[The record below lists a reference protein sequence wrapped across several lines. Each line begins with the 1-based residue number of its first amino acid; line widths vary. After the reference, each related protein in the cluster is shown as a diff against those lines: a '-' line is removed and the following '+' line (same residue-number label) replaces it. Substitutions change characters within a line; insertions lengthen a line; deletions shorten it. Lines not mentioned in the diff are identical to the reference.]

1 MPRSKDAWS
10 RGLRCVLIV
19 AALVSVAGC
28 ASQKVSVAPLA
39 QEFENYRRDA
49 RALQPIEAAHQAL
62 EAGEAKSGEAAA
74 LRLKKKDAAAAA
86 LYRVALADARVAIAG
101 ANAQAAESQAEE
113 CRRSLEGM
121 RQQWERS
128 LRQLE
133 QTEKIS
139 GRRADA
145 VTRSAPYHEPEESEL
160 PPTSWEQDGPPTGA
174 EAELKSRYDAWR
186 AVAASRTLA
195 TADLD
200 ARLAEALAMAGER
213 KAKPEARER
222 NLYIAGRV
230 LQELEARVRLDDA
243 QSVCAEVNRGAAAYS
258 QANDATLRAML
269 DLERDLRDDLR
280 AELERSRAEAQS
292 RQEEMYDA
300 LHKLEGKLLSITQ
313 DARGTIVSLA
323 DILFDFDKATL
334 KRDVEFGLVKVATI
348 LNQFPEMRIQV
359 EGHTD
364 NVGKADYNLELSKR
378 RATAVHDF
386 LAEQEVAPER
396 MTVEGYGMTRP
407 IADNATEAGRAKNR
421 RVDLVIQESQ

>member
-1 MPRSKDAWS
+1 MRRTIDGCSRPLAWM
-10 RGLRCVLIV
+10 L
-19 AALVSVAGC
+19 AALAVVSIVGC
-28 ASQKVSVAPLA
+28 ASQRVAVAPLA
-39 QEFENYRRDA
+39 QEFESYRRDA
-49 RALQPIEAAHQAL
+49 RALQPSDAARDAL
-62 EAGEAKSGEAAA
+62 ESGEAKSGEAAA

-86 LYRVALADARVAIAG
+86 LYRVALADARAAIAA
-101 ANAQAAESQAEE
+101 ANTQDAESGAED
-113 CRRSLEGM
+113 CRRNLDGV

-139 GRRADA
+139 GRRADTVA
-145 VTRSAPYHEPEESEL
+145 RSAPYNAPAPPELPATAWESAAPPAGTESEL
-160 PPTSWEQDGPPTGA
+160 KT
-174 EAELKSRYDAWR
+174 RYDAWR
-186 AVAASRTLA
+186 AAAASRTLA

-200 ARLAEALAMAGER
+200 TRLGEALALAGDP
-213 KAKPEARER
+213 KAKPEARDR
-222 NLYIAGRV
+222 NLYVAGRV
-230 LQELEARVRLDDA
+230 LQELESRVRIDDA
-243 QSVCAEVNRGAAAYS
+243 RSACAEANRGAAAYS
-258 QANDATLRAML
+258 QANDTALRAML

-386 LAEQEVAPER
+386 LADQEVAPER

-407 IADNATEAGRAKNR
+407 IADNDTEAGRAKNR